1 MLAIFYVFIDMDNSN
16 ILDKIIKS
24 QEETKKANLNL
35 QELVN
40 FILKDLNQREREII
54 NARYGL
60 ESAETKTLE
69 AIGKKY
75 EITRERVR
83 QIEKNALKKIIKING
98 LEEKIADLISIV
110 IKYIHQGG
118 YLRLEESLFDD
129 ILENTQEEFVDENRL
144 RFIFK
149 YFLNDYI
156 EPVDIVYTERAWK
169 IKDKSIK
176 HYMPIIEG
184 IKNILEKKDE
194 PLHLLEIVKI
204 LEKEVIDEKLSA
216 IIKDIENWEE
226 AVNSYLQ
233 VSKHFKKDLF
243 GKWGLTHWRL
253 ISPKRM
259 RDKIYLILQK
269 YKNPMHFKTIAEK
282 INLEKFDKK
291 LAHPAT
297 IHNELIL
304 DDRFVLIGRGIY
316 ALKDWGY
323 QPGLIIDVVKQVM
336 TQAGVPLTK
345 DEIIKEVLKQRQ
357 VKEGSI
363 NLVLTDKNIFE
374 VLKDGSY
381 RLKV

>member
-1 MLAIFYVFIDMDNSN
+1 MNDSN

-24 QEETKKANLNL
+24 QEEEKKASLNP

-60 ESAETKTLE
+60 ENIETKTLE

-83 QIEKNALKKIIKING
+83 QIEKNALKKAIKTNG
-98 LEEKIADLISIV
+98 LEEKMADLVSLV
-110 IKYIHQGG
+110 VKYIHQGG

-129 ILENTQEEFVDENRL
+129 ILENSQEENVDENRL

-156 EPVDIVYTERAWK
+156 ESVDIIHTERAWK
-169 IKDKSIK
+169 VKDKNLE
-176 HYMPIIEG
+176 HYTPIIEG
-184 IKNILEKKDE
+184 VKNILEKKDE
-194 PLHLLEIVKI
+194 PLHLSEIIKI
-204 LEKEVIDEKLSA
+204 LEQEVIDEKLSV

-226 AVNSYLQ
+226 AVKSYLQ
-233 VSKHFKKDLF
+233 VSKYFKKNLF
-243 GKWGLTHWRL
+243 DKWGLTHWRL

-269 YKNPMHFKTIAEK
+269 YKDPMHFKIIAEK
-282 INLEKFDKK
+282 INLEKFDNK

-323 QPGLIIDVVKQVM
+323 QPGIIVDVVKQVIAE
-336 TQAGVPLTK
+336 AGAPLTK
-345 DEIIKEVLKQRQ
+345 EEITKEVLKRRQ

-363 NLVLTDKNIFE
+363 NLVLADKNIFE
-374 VLKDGSY
+374 ALEDGSY
-381 RLKV
+381 KLKD